1 LQATSSTRKP
11 GLKSWVLSF
20 KTFLIAIASVFPAC
34 WETKADTP
42 ADYETRRLSMARQD
56 IKERGI
62 SDPAVLKA
70 METVPRHLFIEP
82 SDLPHAYSD
91 TALSIKENQTI
102 SQPFVVALMTE
113 AAQLAPNYKVL
124 EVGTGS
130 GYQAAVLSEIVA
142 EVYTIEIIKSLA
154 ENATKRFEELG
165 YNNIHSKWGDGYAS
179 WPEKSPFDAIII
191 TAAAPKIPRPL
202 IRQLK
207 NRGRIVL
214 PLGASPRSQKLIV
227 LTKNDDALERTD
239 IGSVVFV
246 PMTGEVRK

>member
-1 LQATSSTRKP
+1 
-11 GLKSWVLSF
+11 
-20 KTFLIAIASVFPAC
+20 LIAIASLFPAC

-42 ADYETRRLSMARQD
+42 ADYEARRLNMAIQD

-70 METVPRHLFIEP
+70 METVPRHLFVEP

-113 AAQLAPNYKVL
+113 AAQLAPNHKVL

-130 GYQAAVLSEIVA
+130 GYQSAVLSEIVA
-142 EVYTIEIIKSLA
+142 EVYTIEIIESLA

-165 YNNIHSKWGDGYAS
+165 YNNIHSKWGDGYVG
-179 WPEKSPFDAIII
+179 WPEASPFDAIII

-207 NRGRIVL
+207 NGGRIVL
-214 PLGASPRSQKLIV
+214 PLGASPKSQKLIV
-227 LTKNDDALERTD
+227 LTKNGDALERTN

>member
-1 LQATSSTRKP
+1 M
-11 GLKSWVLSF
+11 
-20 KTFLIAIASVFPAC
+20 IAIASIFPAC

-42 ADYETRRLSMARQD
+42 IDYDARRHSMAMQD
-56 IKERGI
+56 IKKRGI
-62 SDPAVLKA
+62 SDPTVLKA
-70 METVPRHLFIEP
+70 METVPRHLFVEP
-82 SDLPHAYSD
+82 SDLSHAYSD
-91 TALSIKENQTI
+91 TALPIKENQTI

-113 AAQLAPNYKVL
+113 VAQLAPNYKVL
-124 EVGTGS
+124 EIGTGS

-142 EVYTIEIIKSLA
+142 QVYTIEIIESLA
-154 ENATKRFEELG
+154 ESATKRFEELG
-165 YNNIHSKWGDGYAS
+165 YNNIHSKWGDGYAG
-179 WPEKSPFDAIII
+179 WPEASPFDAIII

-207 NRGRIVL
+207 NGGRIVL

-227 LTKNDDALERTD
+227 LTKNEDALERTD